1 MKQHCDRSCPGRSPT
16 CHAEC
21 EKYRAYAEQQR
32 KEYTRRKMLSDVISA
47 SVEGSIRR
55 GSYTPNI

>member
-1 MKQHCDRSCPGRSPT
+1 MKQPCERNCPNRCQGCAVSCPDW
-16 CHAEC
+16 A
-21 EKYRAYAEQQR
+21 AYVRER
-32 KEYTRRKMLSDVISA
+32 DEEYKRRLMESTVVSA